1 MFVHQAVS
9 LAWCVHMKPR
19 ADYVM
24 RFKLWPRFA
33 FKDIPR
39 KRAALR
45 GKQQKECEAF
55 PLLADQIAEQQPS
68 EDEVMRKRAVDWKR
82 QEKSSRKQ
90 RADKWR
96 EARCRMAAHS
106 SNVAAALRLAWNYA
120 RYPADPHGPVNPSP
134 RYPLQKA
141 QSHGCKIDVT
151 CKEGHSHL
159 EIGPALCRFHRDPQ
173 GRKCDVA
180 KIWPPK
186 NANATIHEDP
196 GE

>member
-33 FKDIPR
+33 FKGTPR
-39 KRAALR
+39 KPAALR
-45 GKQQKECEAF
+45 RKQQKERAAF

-106 SNVAAALRLAWNYA
+106 SNVAAALRHAWNYA
-120 RYPADPHGPVNPSP
+120 RYPADPHGACK
-134 RYPLQKA
+134 R
-141 QSHGCKIDVT
+141 QS
-151 CKEGHSHL
+151 
-159 EIGPALCRFHRDPQ
+159 EISAPKGP
-173 GRKCDVA
+173 
-180 KIWPPK
+180 I
-186 NANATIHEDP
+186 T
-196 GE
+196 